1 MINFFICS
9 DNLLYRTKVE
19 DIINKYMKKEKISYS
34 ISNKIDINIE
44 NKKIYI
50 YLAILIVILLTIY
63 FTYKMMNI

>member
-1 MINFFICS
+1 
-9 DNLLYRTKVE
+9 
-19 DIINKYMKKEKISYS
+19 MKK
-34 ISNKIDINIE
+34 E